1 MENTVIINEMK
12 LSKDEIDLLAFALNS
27 VVIRGER
34 ATTLISLVD
43 KINNAINDGEKPH
56 AKDSYVERYCLS
68 NEKSQ

>member
-43 KINNAINDGEKPH
+43 KINNAINDGERT
-56 AKDSYVERYCLS
+56 A
-68 NEKSQ
+68 